1 MSISVYITL
10 VCDITSLDAQT
21 PLQHPRFASGRPRL
35 WGFRGK
41 ILLRSLLPEI
51 ISTEVS
57 WLSDGRWLLEEESEE
72 VICSRSR

>member
-10 VCDITSLDAQT
+10 AGDITYFDAQT

-41 ILLRSLLPEI
+41 ILLRSLLHEF
-51 ISTEVS
+51 
-57 WLSDGRWLLEEESEE
+57 L
-72 VICSRSR
+72 